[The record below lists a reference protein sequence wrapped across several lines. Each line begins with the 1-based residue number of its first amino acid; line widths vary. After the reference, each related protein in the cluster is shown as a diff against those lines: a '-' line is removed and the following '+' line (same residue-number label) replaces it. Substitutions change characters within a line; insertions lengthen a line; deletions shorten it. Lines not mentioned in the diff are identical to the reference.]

1 MSIRE
6 KGTVIFHHKESML
19 TKTNH
24 SIFIGLLKT
33 GIFILVL
40 VALFFLCAGRLNLVM
55 AWVYIAMVLINTS
68 ITSLIMNPELIAERS
83 EIKKGTKSWDIVPAI
98 VIGRV
103 GPLVILIVAGLDIRF
118 GWSSQISLTLQIVA
132 LGIAILGLLL
142 TDWAVVSNKF
152 FSGVVRIQKDRGHT
166 VVTTGPYQYVRHPG
180 YVGAILHNIAVPVIL
195 SSLWAFIPVGLVI
208 CITIIRTKFEDQTLQ
223 KELDGYKAYASRVR
237 YRLLP
242 NIW

>member
-19 TKTNH
+19 AKTNR

-40 VALFFLCAGRLNLVM
+40 AALFFLCAGRLNLVM

-83 EIKKGTKSWDIVPAI
+83 EIKKGTKAWEIFPAI

-103 GPLVILIVAGLDIRF
+103 GPLVILIWAGLDIRF
-118 GWSSQISLTLQIVA
+118 GWSSQISLPLQIVA

-195 SSLWAFIPVGLVI
+195 SSLWTFIPVGFVV